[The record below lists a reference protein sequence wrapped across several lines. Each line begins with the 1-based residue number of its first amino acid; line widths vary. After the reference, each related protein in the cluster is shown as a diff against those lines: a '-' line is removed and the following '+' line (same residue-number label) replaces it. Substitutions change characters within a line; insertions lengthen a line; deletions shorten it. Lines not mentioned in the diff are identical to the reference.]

1 MAGQRSNPVLKGYKV
16 LDLTTFLSG
25 PFCTQVLADL
35 GADVVKIESP
45 AGDSSR
51 HIPPHFVGEDSAYFL
66 ANNRNKRSVA
76 VDLKSKEGQALV
88 LDLIAKADVVVDNY
102 RPGVLQRLNIDPAK
116 ICAAHPA
123 LIWASIS
130 GFGQNGPWKDRPAYD
145 MIVQAESGVMSLT
158 GEPDRPSVRLGIPA
172 GDTVAGLY
180 ATIAINAALANR
192 ERSGLGQMI
201 DVSMLDCQLA
211 MLSYQSAYALIAGV
225 TPGPQ
230 GARHDSIPT
239 YRSFV
244 ARDGRQVVITANTT
258 RMWEGLCAALDMPDL
273 ATDPRFVSGRLR
285 LENKDAL
292 WGILEPA
299 FLARDAKDWVGIL
312 EDADVPVALIKSV
325 PEALD
330 DARTY
335 GRGMITQIENGTAPA
350 IDVVGNP
357 IKFAGHAAPVDRY
370 PPTLGGDLQSVL
382 ADWLNDDVNAE
393 PVSAE

>member
-1 MAGQRSNPVLKGYKV
+1 MSQPVLSGYKV

-35 GADVVKIESP
+35 GADVVKVEPP

-51 HIPPHFVGEDSAYFL
+51 HIPPHFVGDDSAYYL
-66 ANNRNKRSVA
+66 ANNRNKRSVVA
-76 VDLKSKEGQALV
+76 DLKTEAGQAFV
-88 LDLIAKADVVVDNY
+88 LELIAKADVVVDNY

-116 ICAAHPA
+116 ICAAYPA

-180 ATIAINAALANR
+180 ATIAINAALAHR
-192 ERSGLGQMI
+192 ERSGVGQMI

-258 RMWEGLCAALDMPDL
+258 RMWEGLCAALELPDL
-273 ATDPRFVSGRLR
+273 KSDPRFASGRLR
-285 LENKDAL
+285 LENKKAL
-292 WGILEPA
+292 WAILEPA
-299 FLARDAKDWVGIL
+299 FLTRDARDWVSVL
-312 EDADVPVALIKSV
+312 EEADVPVALIKSV

-330 DARTY
+330 DARSY
-335 GRGMITQIENGTAPA
+335 GRGMITQLDNGTDPA

-357 IKFAGHAAPVDRY
+357 IKMAGQPATADRY
-370 PPTLGGDLQSVL
+370 PPTLGGDLESVRE
-382 ADWLNDDVNAE
+382 DWLNDGAQATKL
-393 PVSAE
+393 SAE

>member
-1 MAGQRSNPVLKGYKV
+1 MSQPVLSGYKV

-35 GADVVKIESP
+35 GADVVKVEPP

-51 HIPPHFVGEDSAYFL
+51 HIPPHFVGDDSAYFL
-66 ANNRNKRSVA
+66 ANNRNKRSVVA
-76 VDLKSKEGQALV
+76 DMKTEAGQAFV
-88 LDLIAKADVVVDNY
+88 LELIAKADVVVDNY

-158 GEPDRPSVRLGIPA
+158 GEPERPSVRLGIPA

-192 ERSGLGQMI
+192 ERSGVGQMI
-201 DVSMLDCQLA
+201 DISMLDCQLA

-258 RMWEGLCAALDMPDL
+258 RMWEGLCAALDLLDL
-273 ATDPRFVSGRLR
+273 KNDPRFVSGRLR
-285 LENKDAL
+285 LENKEAL
-292 WGILEPA
+292 WAILEPA
-299 FLARDAKDWVGIL
+299 FLTRDAKDWVAAL
-312 EDADVPVALIKSV
+312 EEADVPVALIKSV

-330 DARTY
+330 DARSY
-335 GRGMITQIENGTAPA
+335 GRDMITPLDNGTDPA
-350 IDVVGNP
+350 IEVVGNP
-357 IKFAGHAAPVDRY
+357 IKMAGQPATVDRY
-370 PPTLGGDLQSVL
+370 PPTLGGDLDSVRE
-382 ADWLNDDVNAE
+382 DWLNQDAQVKK
-393 PVSAE
+393 VSAE